1 MPAATLYWTQLAGN
15 EKAYKALQLAAENER
30 RQRGEIY
37 RRASDQYD
45 GKHKKFLKQREGSVD
60 PNVIENLD
68 GEAIDQIIAFAVPDM
83 PLFQTDEVKE
93 AVIAPESAESNDLPA
108 EDTDASTTSPLETWI
123 ADAWKDNGDA
133 GLLQDFFLYGCM
145 MGHVYARIL
154 PPKDGEDYPAVLAL
168 NPSTCITFWRADD
181 LRTVLWHE
189 ICYTT
194 DRKYRIDFVNE
205 KEFPE
210 GGNQWGIYTWVYEG
224 NAWKP
229 FVKPEAWAFPY
240 PPIVAWQHLRDPR
253 RYYGKSHII
262 ASGLN
267 DSVNKVASDIK
278 QILRFHSSPRTIGKG
293 VAAKDVETTSIDSF
307 FTIPKEADVF
317 NLEMQSDLKSS
328 LEFHELLRDA
338 HADEMRV
345 VRMKGGV
352 EAFKG
357 ITNFGLRVA
366 FMKMQ
371 AQNTQLHRNYERALI
386 LITRAMLAV
395 GSKQA
400 DVKLDIE
407 WPDALPVSDTEETT
421 VAQQQHDLG
430 VVSKQTISQRL
441 GLDYE
446 KEQERI
452 DAEGGTVE
460 AQAQQKGQGGEF
472 LSNQPTEPNGANG
485 NPFGGNGNGQESNRS
500 VN

>member
-1 MPAATLYWTQLAGN
+1 MPAATRYWTQFTDAN
-15 EKAYKALQLAAENER
+15 DKAYKALQEAAENER
-30 RQRGEIY
+30 RDRTEKY
-37 RRASDQYD
+37 RYASDQYD

-60 PNVIENLD
+60 PNVIVNLD

-83 PLFQTDEVKE
+83 PTFQTDEVKD
-93 AVIAPESAESNDLPA
+93 AVIAPESAESDVAPT
-108 EDTDASTTSPLETWI
+108 EPDTDAATTSPLEEWI
-123 ADAWKDNGDA
+123 AEAWEENGDA

-145 MGHVYARIL
+145 MGHVYTRIL
-154 PPKDGEDYPAVLAL
+154 PPKDGEEYPSVLAL

-205 KEFPE
+205 KEL
-210 GGNQWGIYTWVYEG
+210 GGGDQWGIYTWVYQG
-224 NAWKP
+224 NAWQQANP
-229 FVKPEAWAFPY
+229 AVAWTYGY

-253 RYYGKSHII
+253 RYYGKSHIL

-267 DSVNKVASDIK
+267 DSANKIASDIK
-278 QILRFHSSPRTIGKG
+278 QILRFHASPRTIGKG
-293 VAAKDVETTSIDSF
+293 IAAKDVETTSIDSF
-307 FTIPKEADVF
+307 FTVPKDADVF
-317 NLEMQSDLKSS
+317 NLEMQSDLVPSMQFY
-328 LEFHELLRDA
+328 ETMRDA

-366 FMKMQ
+366 FMKMN
-371 AQNTQLHRNYERALI
+371 AQNVQLHRNYERGLI
-386 LITRAMLAV
+386 LITRVMLAIAN
-395 GSKQA
+395 KRA
-400 DVKLDIE
+400 DVDLDID

-430 VVSKQTISQRL
+430 VISKQTISQRL

-446 KEQERI
+446 QEQARI

-460 AQAQQKGQGGEF
+460 AQAQQIGQQGGF
-472 LSNQPTEPNGANG
+472 FGNQPSQPNGANG
-485 NPFGGNGNGQESNRS
+485 NPFGGNGQA
-500 VN
+500 VQK